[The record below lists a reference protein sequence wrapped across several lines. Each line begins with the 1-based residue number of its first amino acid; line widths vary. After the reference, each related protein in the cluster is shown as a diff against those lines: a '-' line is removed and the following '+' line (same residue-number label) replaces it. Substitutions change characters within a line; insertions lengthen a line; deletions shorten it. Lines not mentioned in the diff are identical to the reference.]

1 MALIL
6 KKQRI
11 ILRFDETVFTG
22 ATSSDAQSREVSL
35 SIFGGDLVM
44 IRLARLEQTA
54 AFADACAGIIEPSS
68 GIVNFLGR
76 NWPEQSPDRANALR
90 GRIGR
95 VFKSGNWIKHLSL
108 MDNILLPQRHH
119 TRRSA
124 RELCDEAGKL
134 AQRFG
139 LPGLPL
145 GLPGDFTAADLQRAA
160 CVRAFMG
167 RPLLILLEEPT
178 IGIFLEIISALMDA
192 VREARERGAAV
203 IWLTRKHLI
212 WNDQTLPATQR
223 YQLVAGKLM
232 EVTT

>member
-1 MALIL
+1 MAPIL

-11 ILRFDETVFTG
+11 ILRFDKTVFTSATGG
-22 ATSSDAQSREVSL
+22 AAKSDEVTL

-54 AFADACAGIIEPSS
+54 VFADACAGIIEPSS

-76 NWPEQSPDRANALR
+76 NWPELSPDQANALR

-124 RELCDEAGKL
+124 RELCDEAGEL

-145 GLPGDFTAADLQRAA
+145 GLPGDFAAADLQRAA

-167 RPLLILLEEPT
+167 HPLLILLEEPT
-178 IGIFLEIISALMDA
+178 TGIFLEIISPLMDA

-212 WNDQTLPATQR
+212 WKDQTLPATQR